1 MFWSI
6 ASSRTFHDKARE
18 LAIDARP
25 TVSVNL
31 RQARQKLTETAERLV
46 ECVGTLISGNSSDW
60 LIACMANFYYQSHV
74 M

>member
-31 RQARQKLTETAERLV
+31 RRARQKLTETAERLV
-46 ECVGTLISGNSSDW
+46 ERVGTLISGNSSDW